1 MKLLLLEDVDKLGSL
16 GDEVNVKDGYGRN
29 YLIPQKKAVLA
40 STNNVK
46 QFNHQKGII
55 ERKLKKLKGGAEAVA
70 EALGKLQLSVTKKVG
85 DQGKLFGSVTSQEI
99 GDLVQ
104 AQGVEIDR
112 RKIQLSDPIKTL
124 GEHKVSIK
132 LHPEVTAEVLITVV
146 ADAVPAEEATKE
158 EAPAEETKAEE
169 ASPEDK
175 KE

>member
-29 YLIPQKKAVLA
+29 FLIPQGKAVLA

-46 QFNHQKGII
+46 QFSHQKGII
-55 ERKLKKLKGGAEAVA
+55 ERKLKKLKGGAEEIAQ
-70 EALGKLQLSVTKKVG
+70 ALAKLQLSVTKKVG

-99 GDLVQ
+99 ADLIHK
-104 AQGVEIDR
+104 QGVEIDR

-124 GEHKVSIK
+124 GEHKVAIK
-132 LHPEVTAEVLITVV
+132 LHPEVTGEVTVTVSAEAAP
-146 ADAVPAEEATKE
+146 ADQADKKEAPAEEAKTE
-158 EAPAEETKAEE
+158 EAPAEEN
-169 ASPEDK
+169 